1 MATPNAATEVG
12 LTICTSW
19 VGRLMPAL
27 CLAEAA
33 AVYVDSRTTAA
44 QAAGSSLVE
53 EFGDEAEDV
62 IRATAEPV
70 AEAASIARWTAIGI
84 IAIAVVI
91 LVLVAVFMFFY
102 FRGFR

>member
-1 MATPNAATEVG
+1 MATPNAATSVG
-12 LTICTSW
+12 LAICTSW
-19 VGRLMPAL
+19 VGRLMPSL
-27 CLAEAA
+27 CLTGL
-33 AVYVDSRTTAA
+33 AVDYVDARATAA
-44 QAAGSSLVE
+44 QAAGSSMVE